1 MTPSGPAERDGTPA
15 ELARVLREHRGRLVA
30 RLARSFGLAHL
41 ARAEDAVQT
50 AALRA
55 LAGRRHARQRGG
67 GAHRRRGRRALLPP
81 AAAPVERFRGELD
94 DDELALLFAACH
106 PALPAA
112 AQVALALRAVRGFD
126 LSVIADGLLTN
137 EIALAQRLARAR
149 TALRDE
155 CLDLPAGP
163 TWRRAATR
171 C

>member
-1 MTPSGPAERDGTPA
+1 MPIDDE
-15 ELARVLREHRGRLVA
+15 
-30 RLARSFGLAHL
+30 
-41 ARAEDAVQT
+41 
-50 AALRA
+50 ALEP
-55 LAGRRHARQRGG
+55 
-67 GAHRRRGRRALLPP
+67 LLPP
-81 AAAPVERFRGELD
+81 AAAPVKRFRGELD

-112 AQVALALRAVRGFD
+112 AQVALALRAVRCFD